1 MRYAVIR
8 DFGKRDICQLAAI
21 ALLSMSF
28 ALQAAAAVPGRKKAT
43 APPVRVACVGNSIT
57 YGTGIQDRARD
68 VIRSGGEWI
77 YSAQLENLIVA
88 TEEVVECAV
97 IGFPDDKWV
106 ERPLAVTM
114 LYPGIERT
122 RETAERLRDQLR
134 DRLPNW
140 MLPEYWTFVDEVD
153 KTSVGKYDKK
163 DLRNHLRNGDFEV
176 IKLKGPG
183 EK

>member
-1 MRYAVIR
+1 M
-8 DFGKRDICQLAAI
+8 
-21 ALLSMSF
+21 
-28 ALQAAAAVPGRKKAT
+28 
-43 APPVRVACVGNSIT
+43 
-57 YGTGIQDRARD
+57 
-68 VIRSGGEWI
+68 
-77 YSAQLENLIVA
+77 A